1 VKQKIKLLFFLLS
14 ISKGILGQP
23 IDSTAS
29 ISCKR
34 KVITTSLIGTSW
46 IGSMSVLYGVWYKN
60 EKQTDFHTFNDGS
73 NWLQMDKM
81 GHLYAS
87 YKFGLLTSEAMIW
100 SGIPRKKSVLLGAGI
115 GLGYQTTLEIFD
127 GFSSDWGFSW
137 YDMAAN
143 GLGLGLFIG
152 QQFIF
157 KEEWIIPKFSFHPT
171 QYAAL
176 RPAVLGNG
184 FPQELLKD
192 YNGQTYWFSFNPL
205 HFLKNNKVP
214 KWFCLSIGYSGDA
227 KIIGNN
233 EVYTDP
239 LGKTYH
245 SAREF
250 LLSFDVDFNKIN
262 VKKKWVKTILKQLN
276 YIKIPFPALMLR
288 NGELTTIPLYF

>member
-1 VKQKIKLLFFLLS
+1 
-14 ISKGILGQP
+14 
-23 IDSTAS
+23 
-29 ISCKR
+29 
-34 KVITTSLIGTSW
+34 
-46 IGSMSVLYGVWYKN
+46 
-60 EKQTDFHTFNDGS
+60 
-73 NWLQMDKM
+73 MDKM

-143 GLGLGLFIG
+143 GLGAGLYIG

-176 RPAVLGNG
+176 RPTVLGNG

-205 HFLKNNKVP
+205 
-214 KWFCLSIGYSGDA
+214 
-227 KIIGNN
+227 
-233 EVYTDP
+233 
-239 LGKTYH
+239 
-245 SAREF
+245 
-250 LLSFDVDFNKIN
+250 DVDFNKIN

-276 YIKIPFPALMLR
+276 YVKIPFPALMLR
-288 NGELTTIPLYF
+288 NGKLTTIPLYF